1 MQKSTIQNSKAA
13 PKTNNSNHSPSYH
26 ILNEALKGEKSVV
39 PISEKDKEPSCQGVK
54 AKKEKEGNSFSTN
67 YKENELPDEES
78 IFLPKVNI
86 YEPNENKLFESLG
99 FCVPELSEIQK
110 QSIRRGV
117 AIIKLKKIELN
128 DTEDFID
135 TRFFKLNNELYIP
148 VIELYPNEPYNY
160 YLTNREFFKKYP
172 GCCNER
178 MERDL
183 LLKGDIRFI
192 YEKK

>member
-1 MQKSTIQNSKAA
+1 M
-13 PKTNNSNHSPSYH
+13 
-26 ILNEALKGEKSVV
+26 
-39 PISEKDKEPSCQGVK
+39 
-54 AKKEKEGNSFSTN
+54 
-67 YKENELPDEES
+67 PDEES

-99 FCVPELSEIQK
+99 FSVPELSEIQK

-117 AIIKLKKIELN
+117 ELIKLKKIELN